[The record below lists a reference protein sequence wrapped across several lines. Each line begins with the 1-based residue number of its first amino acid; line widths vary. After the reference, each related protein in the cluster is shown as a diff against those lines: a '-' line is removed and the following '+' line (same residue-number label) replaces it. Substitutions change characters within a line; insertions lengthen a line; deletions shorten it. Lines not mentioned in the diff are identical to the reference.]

1 MFLGEMLMG
10 MDLEGDEPGEVSK
23 CILAVWIAYGVGRS
37 MYMLYTQFSGFVG
50 RKRINRIVVFASD

>member
-10 MDLEGDEPGEVSK
+10 MDLEGEEPGEVSK
-23 CILAVWIAYGVGRS
+23 CRLAVWIAYGVGRC

-50 RKRINRIVVFASD
+50 REQI